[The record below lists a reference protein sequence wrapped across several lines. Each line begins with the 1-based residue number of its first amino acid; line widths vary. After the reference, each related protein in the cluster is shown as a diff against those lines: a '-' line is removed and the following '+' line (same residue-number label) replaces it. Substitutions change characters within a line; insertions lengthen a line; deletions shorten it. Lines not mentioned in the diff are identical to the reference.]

1 MEAQKQRKFERFTLN
16 IPAKIETIIS
26 GQAKDPARSCLAMAG
41 GKEIL
46 NLLTKDICAGGA
58 FFHTSQPLPEGTE
71 VKIDFVLDINKL
83 KKLTENRAYIKIKG
97 TVLRSDSEGMAI
109 CFHKNYKITPI

>member
-26 GQAKDPARSCLAMAG
+26 GQAKD
-41 GKEIL
+41 KEIL

-58 FFHTSQPLPEGTE
+58 FFHTSQTLPEGTE

-97 TVLRSDSEGMAI
+97 TVLRSGSEGMAI

>member
-1 MEAQKQRKFERFTLN
+1 MEAQEQRKCERFDLN
-16 IPAKIETIIS
+16 IPAKLETMVS
-26 GQAKDPARSCLAMAG
+26 EQTKDS
-41 GKEIL
+41 EIL

-58 FFHTSQPLPEGTE
+58 FFHTAQTLPEGTE

>member
-1 MEAQKQRKFERFTLN
+1 MEAQEQRKCERFTLN
-16 IPAKIETIIS
+16 IPTKIETVIS
-26 GQAKDPARSCLAMAG
+26 EQAKD
-41 GKEIL
+41 KEIL

-58 FFHTSQPLPEGTE
+58 FFHTSQSLPEGTD

-109 CFHKNYKITPI
+109 CFHKNYKITSI